1 MPIRQLSVSGVRN
14 LAPLDLQPHPR
25 VNFIYGDNGSGKS
38 SLLESIALLSTG
50 KSFRSNQIKQLIKHE
65 ADRLELRCG
74 LSTEAADENSAVDME
89 DEDLKELYS
98 LRLRNGDV
106 LFRFDGSVLTSQA
119 DVATH
124 LPVQV
129 IEPNTFRLL
138 VGSPEDRR
146 QFLDWGVFHVVP
158 EFIEQWRVFRKVLKQ
173 RNSVLKQKEESW
185 LDAWD
190 SGFVE
195 ASEKI
200 HQHRIHYIEQFVPRF
215 EETLK
220 ALDPNIQVRLAY
232 YPGWEKD
239 SNLADV
245 LNRQRE
251 RDLQVG
257 YTQSGPHRAELRIKV
272 DKLAAADVLSRGQ
285 QKTVVAALKLTQGIL
300 FKQHCGT
307 APIYL
312 VDDLASELD
321 SGHRLALCQLLED
334 LKCQVFITSIE
345 KRQLMESWSPS
356 DYKVFHVERGEVR
369 EEPRL
374 DQANAEEPQG

>member
-14 LAPLDLQPHPR
+14 LAPLELTAHPS

-38 SLLESIALLSTG
+38 SLLEAIALLSTG
-50 KSFRSNQIKQLIKHE
+50 KSFRSNQIRQLINHD
-65 ADRLELRCG
+65 ADRLELSCV
-74 LSTEAADENSAVDME
+74 LEDPQAADGD
-89 DEDLKELYS
+89 KELYS
-98 LRLRNGDV
+98 LRLKNGDV
-106 LFRFDGSVLTSQA
+106 LFRLNGSVLTSQA
-119 DVATH
+119 EVATN

-146 QFLDWGVFHVVP
+146 QFLDWGVFHVEP
-158 EFIEQWRVFRKVLKQ
+158 GFIEEWRIFKKVLKQ

-200 HQHRIHYIEQFVPRF
+200 HQYRIQYLEQFVPCF
-215 EETLK
+215 EETLQ
-220 ALDPNIQVRLAY
+220 ALDPNIAVRLHY
-232 YPGWEKD
+232 YPGWERD
-239 SNLADV
+239 SRLEEV
-245 LNRQRE
+245 LERQRE
-251 RDLQVG
+251 RDLQLG
-257 YTQSGPHRAELRIKV
+257 YTQAGPHRAELRIRV
-272 DKLAAADVLSRGQ
+272 DKLPAADVLSRGQ

-321 SGHRLALCQLLED
+321 SGHRLALCKLLED

-345 KRQLMESWSPS
+345 KQQLMDSWTPQ
-356 DYKVFHVERGEVR
+356 DYKVFHVERGEIR
-369 EEPRL
+369 EEPIT
-374 DQANAEEPQG
+374 DPSA